1 MGYYRQVKEKKEMKT
16 NTESSTFA
24 NKPILVITVEGES
37 KAIISFGLKKAKAIL
52 ASVEEIKKFVE
63 ENEK

>member
-1 MGYYRQVKEKKEMKT
+1 MKT
-16 NTESSTFA
+16 TSESSTFA

-37 KAIISFGLKKAKAIL
+37 KSIISFGLKKAKAIL

-63 ENEK
+63 ENEKK